1 MAGLRSFSGTLPT
14 SPELNILGLYFVDP
28 KIEEE
33 FLAEH
38 FNSLFRVHVTMFAI
52 ITCLLAL
59 ISSVPAWSEA
69 LGITYDS
76 PQVLAVMPATL
87 IRTLAHLFMPIE
99 ASRTTRSTRLFIF
112 MAAWPIALRLLPYIR
127 ALYLFEE
134 FPPSPNGE
142 GARASASST
151 TRSACAFFRSSFIY
165 SRRRST
171 RASPSWPSSA

>member
-99 ASRTTRSTRLFIF
+99 TAHHTLHRLFIF

-142 GARASASST
+142 DVRSIIPPEVSGAS
-151 TRSACAFFRSSFIY
+151 
-165 SRRRST
+165 
-171 RASPSWPSSA
+171 